1 MSIRVLCAD
10 DHEIVRY
17 GFCLLLENERDIDV
31 VGQAGN
37 ALETLSLLE
46 QLHPDVLLLDLY
58 VPGATGLSLVEEV
71 GRRHPDVKIVMMSG
85 HPAEG
90 RVREALQAGA
100 MAFVHKEEDA
110 DELVRAIRAAVAG
123 DKYLSPMLAQ
133 HAYTAYAEGQ
143 GNGENDKLQQLTERE
158 MEVIRLAAA
167 GMTSAAIAKQL
178 FISRRTVET
187 HRSRAMQK
195 LDLHNEVALARF
207 FVSLE
212 LEGRLVTPPL
222 TDPPS
227 DG

>member
-1 MSIRVLCAD
+1 MAIRVLCAD

-17 GFCLLLENERDIDV
+17 GFCLLLQNERDLDV
-31 VGQAGN
+31 VGQSGN
-37 ALETLSLLE
+37 AVETLALLE
-46 QLHPDVLLLDLY
+46 KLHPDVLLLDLY

-71 GRRHPDVKIVMMSG
+71 GRQHPDVKIVMMSG

-90 RVREALQAGA
+90 RVREALQLGA

-110 DELVRAIRAAVAG
+110 AELVRAIRAAVAG
-123 DKYLSPMLAQ
+123 RKHLSPMLAQ
-133 HAYTAYAEGQ
+133 HAYTAYAGGGDCTEA
-143 GNGENDKLQQLTERE
+143 DKLRQLTERE
-158 MEVIRLAAA
+158 AEVIRLAAA
-167 GMTSAAIAKQL
+167 GVTSADIAKQL

-195 LDLHNEVALARF
+195 LGLHNEVSLARF

-212 LEGRLVTPPL
+212 LEGRLDTSSA

-227 DG
+227 DR

>member
-1 MSIRVLCAD
+1 
-10 DHEIVRY
+10 
-17 GFCLLLENERDIDV
+17 
-31 VGQAGN
+31 
-37 ALETLSLLE
+37 
-46 QLHPDVLLLDLY
+46 
-58 VPGATGLSLVEEV
+58 
-71 GRRHPDVKIVMMSG
+71 
-85 HPAEG
+85 
-90 RVREALQAGA
+90 
-100 MAFVHKEEDA
+100 
-110 DELVRAIRAAVAG
+110 
-123 DKYLSPMLAQ
+123 MLAQ

-222 TDPPS
+222 TDLPS